1 VVAEILAIS
10 ARLESAKH
18 RTALQDLL
26 DLEEPALRMLVW
38 PSPGLLAPAGPW
50 LQATLEFVIE
60 RGDPGSVAI
69 RHWFG
74 PASDAPMVQA
84 RLPLEEL
91 EHFRVR
97 AEILDFLKKLL
108 DRA

>member
-1 VVAEILAIS
+1 VVAEILDIS

-38 PSPGLLAPAGPW
+38 PSPGLLVPPGPR
-50 LQATLEFVIE
+50 LQATIEFLVE
-60 RGDPGSVAI
+60 RGDSGAVAI

-74 PASDAPMVQA
+74 PAGGAPTVQT

-91 EHFRVR
+91 DHFRVR
-97 AEILDFLKKLL
+97 AEVLDFLKKVL